1 MGSGYFYS
9 RKCLKVIWEGAD
21 CSLKGEK
28 TRWQEEF
35 WGWTLK
41 RKRWTQSV
49 NPAGR
54 TGSGQAEPGEIR
66 LLASGL
72 PGVCHGA
79 ALATSDTHR
88 GFPQKLSWGCKFKQ
102 IFKNIYG

>member
-28 TRWQEEF
+28 NKMEGGVLGVDIKKEEVDTECKPS
-35 WGWTLK
+35 WK
-41 RKRWTQSV
+41 DRVR
-49 NPAGR
+49 P
-54 TGSGQAEPGEIR
+54 GQAWR
-66 LLASGL
+66 NQ
-72 PGVCHGA
+72 A
-79 ALATSDTHR
+79 AGIWSAWCLSWGCTCYLRHAW